1 MLEQWQR
8 GMAEDQR
15 FLRITK
21 DRNLCRA
28 MIDHGLKGYDIYKE
42 EEYFSGK
49 LHSSFD
55 EIN

>member
-1 MLEQWQR
+1 MDVR